1 MLSSRPP
8 PSHPRTRVK
17 LGYGQCPRPAPSRS
31 DTAGSR
37 PRGRPGRRGRQPAL
51 PPVFVEGDHEPGLRE
66 RVAPVEAQ
74 DVDFAEAGLVAGAA
88 QMDAAIGG
96 GAGDPDALDGVPAG
110 DPLWDGFHPDG
121 EDPSLGCLAFVLDE
135 LLGPGE
141 VGGRGGAV
149 GSGFR
154 VGISQLVRIGGGCG
168 RRVGL
173 AACVGH

>member
-88 QMDAAIGG
+88 QMDAAIGAVPVIRTPSTACPLATRSG
-96 GAGDPDALDGVPAG
+96 MGFIQMEKTRLLDASRS
-110 DPLWDGFHPDG
+110 
-121 EDPSLGCLAFVLDE
+121 SLTSFSA
-135 LLGPGE
+135 
-141 VGGRGGAV
+141 RA
-149 GSGFR
+149 R
-154 VGISQLVRIGGGCG
+154 
-168 RRVGL
+168 
-173 AACVGH
+173 